1 MSTIDAAA
9 AAAAREAAL
18 RAAQERARKAAEEA
32 ARKAAEAAAKKAA
45 AAAAKKAAEAAA
57 RQAASKLR
65 AKKGFGK
72 DELSTGMGAA
82 LKAKGLSATG
92 ANIKPL
98 QIASEARTFKAS
110 DLQAKPNQE
119 IETKKRSAVEQ
130 LGEKAH
136 AALTA
141 LGLKDEELAAAG
153 KKALPQ
159 LKKAGE
165 AVADGNWKEAMK
177 HLEAAGRDGAV
188 DLAKSAVEGLAQK
201 HLTGPA
207 KEILSDPKV
216 VDQLF
221 KAAPGTLEKIVDGQ
235 IGAAL
240 KGLTGDKALRDS
252 VINAAMKDEGF
263 AANVKKLGLTKADLK
278 NVGDALP
285 SVIEAVEKLAKGDAP
300 GAIKALAD
308 AANEAP
314 AVVAKAIR
322 AAAASL
328 PDGLAKTILTDPAA
342 ALAIAKAGPD
352 AIKAA
357 LQDGPAAL
365 EKLLGNKD
373 LRDAVITAAMK
384 DDAFKQQVTRLGLT
398 EADLHEA
405 GDALPALINAAQ
417 AFSKEPPDTRAALN
431 ALADAAEKA
440 PALVAKAVVKAAS
453 ALEDGVAKAIL
464 TDPKVA
470 KQLANNSPEALRAL
484 ADGDIA
490 RALGSVATDKP
501 LREAV
506 IDAAF
511 KDPTFAA
518 NMKQLGLNAAE
529 LKEGAEALPSVFKA
543 VQAAAKGDV
552 PAALAA
558 LRDAAEKAPTLAQK
572 VIKGLA
578 AQLPAGPV
586 KDLLGDATLTKQLIS
601 DPAFH
606 GAVKQM
612 LDGDLVGGLSNLV
625 RNDAVRDQVLD
636 VLGKN
641 TDIKQAL
648 QKVGLTGADLKQAG
662 AAAPH
667 VLDAMKQLADG
678 KPQEA
683 LEALAKAGA
692 AAPQLLSKIGN
703 AIYEKLPPQLKDGLT
718 KLGIT
723 AADIK
728 EAPLALPD
736 LVTAGKKAVKG
747 DWKGAIDA
755 VLDAGEKAP
764 TLATKLLQGV
774 GKALPEGLAKN
785 LLTDPAVAAALA
797 GDATLHDGIN
807 QLLDGELLDGAS
819 TLLHNDAARDAVL
832 EVVANDPAVK
842 KALEAVKLTP
852 ADLIEAGAASPHL
865 LDAARHLTARPVE
878 WEAALDSMGEAA
890 SAAPE
895 LLNKVADA
903 IYAKLPASVQQR
915 LEGLGLTPAMFKEA
929 GLALPHLI
937 NAAQAFADGEPQDA
951 LNELGKIIGVAPEL
965 ITKAITTIAQKL
977 PEGLARTLLTD
988 PATVKNFLTDPDV
1001 KDVASKL
1008 LAGDVK
1014 GALAELGEGLR
1025 TGEDSPL
1032 IKDIAAAI
1040 LKDPKLSAKLGEFG
1054 IKTVED
1060 IVSMGAVLGDTFD
1073 LIDDLANQ
1081 RWGEAVKGLGAIAAD
1096 LPDGLRSK
1104 IIDTLGDKMGLSPEL
1119 RTVLSGVIDAMGD
1132 PEVRD
1137 AIGDAFAAFKS
1148 GNPVD
1153 WIKGLARAGRVIA
1166 DESPELAVAFL
1177 DTLSHLPG
1185 SVGAFFSDHELNEA
1199 LVESGSLEHIFTA
1212 VEKLAGGDVV
1222 GAVKEL
1228 GNAFGS
1234 LLTMGEHFEV
1244 GPYGWGPAKWGPK
1257 ELPIGKEGLEAVG
1270 RLMTQFIEALPA
1282 PVKEF
1287 LEKKIASVVAKAGF
1301 RSIPVVG
1308 PAIGLVEDGVELF
1321 NDIKNGEDG
1330 LTTAIDA
1337 ASLVVNGASLFPP
1350 FQAAAEPLKVI
1361 IGIGEGVNEVVQFVE
1376 EIQDFGEQFTGMAA

>member
-9 AAAAREAAL
+9 AAAAREAAI

-57 RQAASKLR
+57 AKAAVQVR

-72 DELSTGMGAA
+72 DELSTGLGSA
-82 LKAKGLSATG
+82 LKARSLSATG
-92 ANIKPL
+92 ANLKPL
-98 QIASEARTFKAS
+98 QIASDAKTFKAT
-110 DLQAKPNQE
+110 DLQQNPNKQIEAK
-119 IETKKRSAVEQ
+119 KKSAVEQ

-136 AALTA
+136 TALTK
-141 LGLKDEELAAAG
+141 LGLKDEDLLEAG
-153 KKALPQ
+153 KQALPE

-165 AVADGNWKEAMK
+165 AAADGKWDEAVK
-177 HLEAAGRDGAV
+177 SLEAAGRKGAV
-188 DLAKSAVEGLAQK
+188 DLAKSAIEGLAK
-201 HLTGPA
+201 EHLTGPA

-221 KAAPGTLEKIVDGQ
+221 KSAPGAIDKIIDGK
-235 IGAAL
+235 IGPAL
-240 KGLTGDKALRDS
+240 KGLAADKPLRDA
-252 VINAAMKDEGF
+252 VLTAAMKDEGF
-263 AANVKKLGLTKADLK
+263 AGNIKQLGLTTADLK
-278 NVGDALP
+278 SVGDALP
-285 SVIEAVEKLAKGDAP
+285 SIIEAAEKLAKDDGL
-300 GAIKALAD
+300 GAIDALAD
-308 AANEAP
+308 AAKQAP
-314 AVVAKAIR
+314 EVVAKAIE
-322 AAAASL
+322 AAAVRL
-328 PDGLAKTILTDPAA
+328 PDGLAKTILSDPKA

-352 AIKAA
+352 AIKTA
-357 LQDGPAAL
+357 LKDGPRAL
-365 EKLLGNKD
+365 EQLLGNKD
-373 LRDAVITAAMK
+373 LRDPVISAAMK
-384 DDAFKQQVTRLGLT
+384 DDAFKAQVTKLGLT
-398 EADLHEA
+398 EADLKQA
-405 GDALPALINAAQ
+405 GDALPSLIDAAQ

-431 ALADAAEKA
+431 ALADAATKA
-440 PALVAKAVVKAAS
+440 PELVAKAVVKAAS
-453 ALEDGVAKAIL
+453 GLEDGVAKAIL

-470 KQLANNSPEALRAL
+470 AQLAKGSPDALRAL
-484 ADGDIA
+484 ANGDVA
-490 RALGSVATDKP
+490 KALGSVATNKP

-511 KDPTFAA
+511 TDTKFASD
-518 NMKQLGLNAAE
+518 MKELGLNAVE
-529 LKEGAEALPSVFKA
+529 LKEGADALPDVFKA
-543 VQAAAKGDV
+543 VQAVAKNDIPG
-552 PAALAA
+552 ALAA
-558 LRDAAEKAPTLAQK
+558 LRNAAEKAPVLTAK
-572 VIKGLA
+572 ITRGIA
-578 AQLPAGPV
+578 DQLPAGPV
-586 KDLLGDATLTKQLIS
+586 KDLLSDAKLARQLIT
-601 DPAFH
+601 DPQFH

-612 LDGDLVGGLSNLV
+612 LDGDVVGGLSNIL
-625 RNDAVRDQVLD
+625 RNETVRDGVLD
-636 VLGKN
+636 VVAKN
-641 TDIKQAL
+641 ADVKQAL
-648 QKVGLTGADLKQAG
+648 QKVGLTNADLKQAG

-678 KPQEA
+678 QPQQA
-683 LEALAKAGA
+683 LESLGKAGA
-692 AAPQLLSKIGN
+692 AAPALLSKIGG
-703 AIYEKLPPQLKDGLT
+703 AIFDKLPPALKEGLT
-718 KLGIT
+718 KLGVT

-764 TLATKLLQGV
+764 TLATKLIQNA
-774 GKALPEGLAKN
+774 GKALPDGLAKN
-785 LLTDPAVAAALA
+785 LLTDPAVAASLA

-807 QLLDGELLDGAS
+807 QLLDGKLLDGAS

-832 EVVANDPAVK
+832 KVVANDPAVK

-865 LDAARHLTARPVE
+865 LDAARHLTAKPIKWQE
-878 WEAALDSMGEAA
+878 ALDSMGQAA

-895 LLNKVADA
+895 LLNKVGEA
-903 IYAKLPASVQQR
+903 IYAQLPPSVQRR
-915 LEGLGLTPAMFKEA
+915 LEGLGLTPTMFKEA
-929 GLALPHLI
+929 GQALPHLV
-937 NAAQAFADGEPQDA
+937 NAAKAFAEGKPQDA
-951 LNELGKIIGVAPEL
+951 LKELGQVIGAAPEL
-965 ITKAITTIAQKL
+965 VTRAITTIAGKL

-1008 LAGDVK
+1008 LNGDVT
-1014 GALAELGEGLR
+1014 GALRELGEGLR
-1025 TGEDSPL
+1025 TGSDSPL
-1032 IKDIAAAI
+1032 IHDIAAAI
-1040 LKDPKLSAKLGEFG
+1040 IKDPKLSAKLKEFG
-1054 IKTVED
+1054 IESADD
-1060 IVSMGAVLGDTFD
+1060 IVSMGAVIGDTFE

-1081 RWGEAVKGLGAIAAD
+1081 RWGEAIKGLGAIAAD
-1096 LPDGLRSK
+1096 LPDGLRTK

-1119 RTVLSGVIDAMGD
+1119 RTVLSGVVDAMGD

-1148 GNPVD
+1148 GNPAD
-1153 WIKGLARAGRVIA
+1153 WIKGLANAGRVIA
-1166 DESPELAVAFL
+1166 DQSPDLAISFL

-1185 SVGAFFSDHELNEA
+1185 SVGAFFSDHELNES
-1199 LVESGSLEHIFTA
+1199 LVKSGSVEHIFTA
-1212 VEKLAGGDVV
+1212 VEKLAEGDVV

-1234 LLTMGEHFEV
+1234 LLTMGDHFEV
-1244 GPYGWGPAKWGPK
+1244 GPYGALGFNWGPK

-1270 RLMTQFIEALPA
+1270 RLMKQFVEALPA

-1321 NDIKNGEDG
+1321 NDFKNGEDG

-1337 ASLVVNGASLFPP
+1337 ASLVVNGASIFPP
-1350 FQAAAEPLKVI
+1350 FQAAAQPLKVI
-1361 IGIGEGVNEVVQFVE
+1361 IGIGEGLNETVQFVQ